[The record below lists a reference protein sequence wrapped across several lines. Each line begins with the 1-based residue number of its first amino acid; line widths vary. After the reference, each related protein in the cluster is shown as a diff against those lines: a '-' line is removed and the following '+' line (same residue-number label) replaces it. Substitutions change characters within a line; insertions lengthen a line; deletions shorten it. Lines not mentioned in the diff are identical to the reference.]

1 MSQSDDSRRTLRIR
15 RLVRGVLGFK
25 VDGALHADDYRQVLL
40 PAVEAAIQRGEKVR
54 IVLVFE
60 GFDRL
65 SGGALW
71 QDLKLGVEHLTHW
84 ERIALVT
91 DIDWM
96 IHLTALFGWM
106 TPGELKRFPLAER
119 EAAIAWV
126 AAGD

>member
-1 MSQSDDSRRTLRIR
+1 VLETITGLPPGVIGFEA
-15 RLVRGVLGFK
+15 RGQ
-25 VDGALHADDYRQVLL
+25 LHADDYRDVLL
-40 PAVEAAIQRGEKVR
+40 PAVEATIQRGDKVR

-60 GFDRL
+60 RFDGL

-71 QDLKLGVEHLTHW
+71 QDLKMGVGHLTQW

-96 IHLTALFGWM
+96 RNLTELFGWM
-106 TPGELKRFPLAER
+106 TPGELKQFPLVER
-119 EAAIAWV
+119 EAAIAWA

>member
-1 MSQSDDSRRTLRIR
+1 MLKPMTELPP
-15 RLVRGVLGFK
+15 GVLGFE
-25 VDGALHADDYRQVLL
+25 VHGELHADDYRQVLL
-40 PAVEAAIQRGEKVR
+40 PAIEAAIQQGEKVR

-60 GFDRL
+60 RFDGL

-91 DIDWM
+91 DLDWM
-96 IHLTALFGWM
+96 IQLTALFGWM

-119 EAAIAWV
+119 DVAIAW
-126 AAGD
+126 AAAEG